1 MHIQQYHNAEP
12 GYKPI
17 LINKGWQIGH
27 LNFMPEL
34 RAETI
39 DRIERHNLTDEVFI
53 LFQGSS
59 SLVAAVETS
68 AGLQWEVI
76 PMQQGVTYNIPAS
89 LWHSIAMTPGDVVL
103 IVEKDGTHLG
113 DVDYR
118 PLSDEERR
126 SLQAALGRNSTAD
139 EQD

>member
-1 MHIQQYHNAEP
+1 MNIQSYHNPDP

-17 LINKGWQIGH
+17 LINEGWQIGH

-34 RAETI
+34 RADVI

-53 LFQGSS
+53 LYSGDA
-59 SLVAAVETS
+59 LLTAAVETPE
-68 AGLQWEVI
+68 GLQWEVI
-76 PMQQGVTYNIPAS
+76 PMQKAVTYNIPAG
-89 LWHSIAMTPGDVVL
+89 LWHTIAMSPGDVVL

-118 PLSDEERR
+118 PLSDDERKALR
-126 SLQAALGRNSTAD
+126 TALGR
-139 EQD
+139 